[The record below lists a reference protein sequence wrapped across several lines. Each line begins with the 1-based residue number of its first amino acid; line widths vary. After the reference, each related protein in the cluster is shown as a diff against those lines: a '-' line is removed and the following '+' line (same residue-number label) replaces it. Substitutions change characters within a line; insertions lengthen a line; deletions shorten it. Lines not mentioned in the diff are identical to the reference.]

1 MEKLFQAIYG
11 GLLSGSVYGLMA
23 LGLTLIWGSLRMLN
37 LAHGSLYLVG
47 GYVIWTALNPLKL
60 PVLPAFV
67 LGVLGAALMGF
78 LIQVLLINRILGK
91 PGWDNASLLRLA
103 LVSSKAP
110 CLSFTD
116 RGLNK
121 CPLLSKDN
129 SNFWTWSLVIRVF

>member
-47 GYVIWTALNPLKL
+47 GYIIWTVLNPLEL

-67 LGVLGAALMGF
+67 LGS
-78 LIQVLLINRILGK
+78 
-91 PGWDNASLLRLA
+91 ASTTLTTRTA
-103 LVSSKAP
+103 KSIKRS
-110 CLSFTD
+110 
-116 RGLNK
+116 R
-121 CPLLSKDN
+121 
-129 SNFWTWSLVIRVF
+129 